1 MSKKEF
7 LIKVLEYIW
16 DSWKVG
22 NALLV
27 LLKNDEFNDE
37 MMTKLINLLE
47 DSLKSVENEQD
58 RIKMEKWIKL
68 LKERENDDQRS
79 VEKDLTAIE
88 SLLEDI

>member
-1 MSKKEF
+1 
-7 LIKVLEYIW
+7 
-16 DSWKVG
+16 
-22 NALLV
+22 
-27 LLKNDEFNDE
+27 